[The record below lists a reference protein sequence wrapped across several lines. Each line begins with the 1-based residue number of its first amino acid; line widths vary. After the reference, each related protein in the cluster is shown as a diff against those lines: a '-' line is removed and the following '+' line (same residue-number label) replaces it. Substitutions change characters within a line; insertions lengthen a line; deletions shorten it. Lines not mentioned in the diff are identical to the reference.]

1 MKEKSDGGFFLRCD
15 IMHVEISLEEV
26 NSLCVYMWD
35 FLHVN
40 PGARNLG
47 LGIVGSNTLLTS
59 PIKQLLAVYK
69 HLINSL

>member
-15 IMHVEISLEEV
+15 IMHVEIFLEEV
-26 NSLCVYMWD
+26 NSLCVHMWD

-47 LGIVGSNTLLTS
+47 LGIVGSNFVNLPNKAIISCIQTFN
-59 PIKQLLAVYK
+59 K
-69 HLINSL
+69 